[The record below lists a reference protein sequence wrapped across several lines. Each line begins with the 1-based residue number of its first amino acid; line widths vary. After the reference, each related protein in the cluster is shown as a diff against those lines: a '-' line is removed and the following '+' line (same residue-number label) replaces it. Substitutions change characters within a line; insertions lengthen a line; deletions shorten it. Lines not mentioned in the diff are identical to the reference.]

1 MPSAG
6 TLDRVKRVVRES
18 LKIDAAA
25 VLADDMKLV
34 GGEYEIDSLDVLLI
48 ITNLEKEFGVQIR
61 EGTMDKSAFATIETL
76 AGFVEQLQ
84 KASA

>member
-6 TLDRVKRVVRES
+6 TLERVKRVVRES
-18 LKIDAAA
+18 LKIDASAA
-25 VLADDMKLV
+25 LADDMKLV

-61 EGTMDKSAFATIETL
+61 EGTMDKSAFATIHTL
-76 AGFVEQLQ
+76 ATFVEHLPKVQG
-84 KASA
+84 